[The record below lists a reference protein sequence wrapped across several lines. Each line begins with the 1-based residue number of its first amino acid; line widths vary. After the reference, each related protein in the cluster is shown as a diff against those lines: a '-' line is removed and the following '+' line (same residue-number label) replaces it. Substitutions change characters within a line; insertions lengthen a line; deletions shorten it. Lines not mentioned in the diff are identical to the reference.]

1 MCEGKDCNTC
11 PELEMCSTED
21 PKYNDWMSEFDLEG
35 MDDEDEM

>member
-21 PKYNDWMSEFDLEG
+21 PKYNNWMSEFELEW
-35 MDDEDEM
+35 EDEEN